1 MFTRVRI
8 AEHTPAWVLLSAVA
22 LSGIAGS
29 INAVAVLG
37 VDHKGVTHVTG
48 AITQASSHLA
58 EGDAKTAG
66 HAAATVFAFLIGS
79 ILSGIII
86 RDPTLKMGRRYG
98 VGLMVE
104 GSLLAVAWYFLRAG
118 QTTGDYFAAAAC
130 GLQNALATN
139 YGGAVLRT
147 THMTGVLTDLGLLL
161 GQALRRHEIDVQ
173 RLRIYLALLGGFV
186 LGGTFGATSYAHFGA
201 NALLLPACATG
212 FGGACYW
219 VLRVYFRGTHE
230 GQGSHDAQD
239 SRV

>member
-1 MFTRVRI
+1 MFRRVRI
-8 AEHTPAWVLLSAVA
+8 EEHTPAWVLLSALA

-29 INAVAVLG
+29 INAVALLG

-58 EGDAKTAG
+58 EGDTGTAG
-66 HAAATVFAFLIGS
+66 HAAATVFAFLVGS

-104 GSLLAVAWYFLRAG
+104 GALLGVAWHFLRSG

-139 YGGAVLRT
+139 YSGAVLRT

-161 GQALRRHEIDVQ
+161 GHALRRQQVDVE
-173 RLRIYLALLGGFV
+173 RLRIYLALLAGFV
-186 LGGTFGATSYAHFGA
+186 LGGAVGTTSYAHLGA
-201 NALLLPACATG
+201 DALLLPAVATG
-212 FGGACYW
+212 VGGAVYW
-219 VLRVYFRGTHE
+219 FLRRHFQSTQE
-230 GQGSHDAQD
+230 GRDGAHT
-239 SRV
+239 V